1 MKLKNRDRTVIIIL
15 LTVLMF
21 SCICILSLLL
31 VDGGIGAL
39 AEAAAPSPSP
49 VGAEPAGTSKPTAA
63 PEPGATPEPSPTP
76 EPTAT
81 PEPSPELRER
91 TELLILVN
99 PWNKLPEDYTPE
111 LEEIAQA
118 NTEDPLYV
126 DTRCAAALR
135 QMIADCKEAGN
146 YPYICS
152 AYRSLEKQQF
162 LFNNKIRRLVL
173 EGTAPEEAPDIAAM
187 SVAKPNTSEHQLGL
201 AVDIIDFFYTNLDKG
216 QEETSTQQWLMENSW
231 RYGFIL
237 RYPNGSSEITGI
249 IYEPWH
255 YRYVGEE
262 AAAEIYQ
269 LGVTL
274 EEYLDMFYEP
284 LDSAAD

>member
-1 MKLKNRDRTVIIIL
+1 MKLKNRDRTVLIVL
-15 LTVLMF
+15 LTVLLF
-21 SCICILSLLL
+21 ACICMLSLLL
-31 VDGGIGAL
+31 MNIGSDVLFQSAVT
-39 AEAAAPSPSP
+39 PSPSP
-49 VGAEPAGTSKPTAA
+49 VPSPT
-63 PEPGATPEPSPTP
+63 ATPEPSPTP
-76 EPTAT
+76 TPTAT
-81 PEPSPELRER
+81 PEPTPELREP
-91 TELLILVN
+91 TDLLILVN
-99 PWNKLPEDYTPE
+99 PWNKLPEDYQPE
-111 LEEIAQA
+111 LEEIPQA
-118 NTEDPLYV
+118 DTEDPLYV
-126 DTRCAAALR
+126 DVRCAEALR

-173 EGTAPEEAPDIAAM
+173 EGVDPDEAPDIAAM

-237 RYPNGSSEITGI
+237 RYPNGSSDITGI

-262 AAAEIYQ
+262 AAAEIYE

-284 LDSAAD
+284 LESSVE

>member
-1 MKLKNRDRTVIIIL
+1 MKLKNIDRTVLIVL
-15 LTVLMF
+15 LTVLLF
-21 SCICILSLLL
+21 ACICMLSLLL
-31 VDGGIGAL
+31 MNIGSDVLFQSAVT
-39 AEAAAPSPSP
+39 PSPSP
-49 VGAEPAGTSKPTAA
+49 VPSPT
-63 PEPGATPEPSPTP
+63 ATPEPSPTP
-76 EPTAT
+76 TPTAT
-81 PEPSPELRER
+81 PEPTPELREP
-91 TELLILVN
+91 TDLLILVN
-99 PWNKLPEDYTPE
+99 PWNKLPEDYQPE
-111 LEEIAQA
+111 LEEIPQA
-118 NTEDPLYV
+118 DTEDPLYV
-126 DTRCAAALR
+126 DVRCAEALR

-173 EGTAPEEAPDIAAM
+173 EGVDPDEAPEIAAM

-262 AAAEIYQ
+262 AAAEIYE

-274 EEYLDMFYEP
+274 EEYLEMFYEP
-284 LDSAAD
+284 LESSGE

>member
-1 MKLKNRDRTVIIIL
+1 MKLKNRDRTVLIVL
-15 LTVLMF
+15 LTVLLF
-21 SCICILSLLL
+21 ACICMLSLLL
-31 VDGGIGAL
+31 MNIGSDVLFQSAVT
-39 AEAAAPSPSP
+39 PSPSP
-49 VGAEPAGTSKPTAA
+49 VPSPT
-63 PEPGATPEPSPTP
+63 ATPEPSPTP
-76 EPTAT
+76 TPTAT
-81 PEPSPELRER
+81 PEPTPELREP
-91 TELLILVN
+91 TDLLILVN
-99 PWNKLPEDYTPE
+99 PWNKLPEDYQPE
-111 LEEIAQA
+111 LEEIPQA
-118 NTEDPLYV
+118 DTEDPLYV
-126 DTRCAAALR
+126 DVRWAEALR

-173 EGTAPEEAPDIAAM
+173 EGVDPDEAPEIAAM

-237 RYPNGSSEITGI
+237 RYPNGSSDITGI

-262 AAAEIYQ
+262 AAAEIYE

-284 LDSAAD
+284 LESSGE

>member
-1 MKLKNRDRTVIIIL
+1 MKLKNRDRTVLIVL
-15 LTVLMF
+15 LTVLLF
-21 SCICILSLLL
+21 ACICMLSLLL
-31 VDGGIGAL
+31 MNIGSDVLFQSAVT
-39 AEAAAPSPSP
+39 PSPSP
-49 VGAEPAGTSKPTAA
+49 VPSPT
-63 PEPGATPEPSPTP
+63 ATPEPSPTP
-76 EPTAT
+76 TPTAT
-81 PEPSPELRER
+81 PEPTPELREP
-91 TELLILVN
+91 TDLLILVN
-99 PWNKLPEDYTPE
+99 PWNKLPEDYQPE
-111 LEEIAQA
+111 LEEIPQA
-118 NTEDPLYV
+118 DTEDPLYV
-126 DTRCAAALR
+126 DVRCADALK
-135 QMIADCKEAGN
+135 QMIDDCEAAGN
-146 YPYICS
+146 HPYICS

-173 EGTAPEEAPDIAAM
+173 EGTDPDEAPDIAAM

-237 RYPNGSSEITGI
+237 RYPNGSSDITGI

-262 AAAEIYQ
+262 AAAEIYE

-284 LDSAAD
+284 LESSGEAE

>member
-1 MKLKNRDRTVIIIL
+1 MKLKNRDRTVLIVL
-15 LTVLMF
+15 LTVLLF
-21 SCICILSLLL
+21 ACICMLSLLL
-31 VDGGIGAL
+31 MNIGSDVLFQSAVT
-39 AEAAAPSPSP
+39 PSPSP
-49 VGAEPAGTSKPTAA
+49 VPSPT
-63 PEPGATPEPSPTP
+63 ATPEPSPTP
-76 EPTAT
+76 TPTAT
-81 PEPSPELRER
+81 PEPTPELREP
-91 TELLILVN
+91 TDLLILVN
-99 PWNKLPEDYTPE
+99 PWNKLPEDYQPE
-111 LEEIAQA
+111 LEEIPQA
-118 NTEDPLYV
+118 DTEDPLYV
-126 DTRCAAALR
+126 DVRCAEALR

-173 EGTAPEEAPDIAAM
+173 EGTDPDEAPDIAAM

-237 RYPNGSSEITGI
+237 RYPNGSSDITGI

-255 YRYVGEE
+255 YRYVGKEV
-262 AAAEIYQ
+262 AAEIYE

-284 LDSAAD
+284 LESPGEAE

>member
-1 MKLKNRDRTVIIIL
+1 MKLKNRDRTVLIVL
-15 LTVLMF
+15 LTVLLF
-21 SCICILSLLL
+21 ACICMLSLLL
-31 VDGGIGAL
+31 MNIGSDVLFQSAVT
-39 AEAAAPSPSP
+39 PSPSP
-49 VGAEPAGTSKPTAA
+49 VPSPT
-63 PEPGATPEPSPTP
+63 ATPEPSPTP
-76 EPTAT
+76 TPTAT
-81 PEPSPELRER
+81 PEPTPELQEP
-91 TELLILVN
+91 TDLLILVN
-99 PWNKLPEDYTPE
+99 PWNKLPEDYQPE
-111 LEEIAQA
+111 LEEIPQA
-118 NTEDPLYV
+118 DTEDPLYV
-126 DTRCAAALR
+126 DVRCAEALR

-173 EGTAPEEAPDIAAM
+173 EGVDPDEAPEIAAM

-237 RYPNGSSEITGI
+237 RYPNGNSDITGI

-262 AAAEIYQ
+262 AAAEIYE

-284 LDSAAD
+284 LESSGEVE

>member
-1 MKLKNRDRTVIIIL
+1 MKLKNRDRTVLIVL
-15 LTVLMF
+15 LTVLLF
-21 SCICILSLLL
+21 ACICMLSLLL
-31 VDGGIGAL
+31 MNIGSDVLFQSAVT
-39 AEAAAPSPSP
+39 PSPSP
-49 VGAEPAGTSKPTAA
+49 VPSPT
-63 PEPGATPEPSPTP
+63 ATPEPSPTP
-76 EPTAT
+76 TPTAT
-81 PEPSPELRER
+81 PEPTPELREP
-91 TELLILVN
+91 TDLLILVN
-99 PWNKLPEDYTPE
+99 PWNKLPEDYQPE
-111 LEEIAQA
+111 LEEIPQA
-118 NTEDPLYV
+118 DTEDPLCV
-126 DTRCAAALR
+126 DVRCAEALR

-173 EGTAPEEAPDIAAM
+173 EGVDPDEAPEIAAM

-237 RYPNGSSEITGI
+237 RYPNGSSDITGI

-262 AAAEIYQ
+262 AAAEIYE

-284 LDSAAD
+284 LESSVE